1 MNGIRRAKSRRCI
14 REIRKNRWK
23 GGPRMQRADREAM
36 RGFHEAAIETVHQ
49 DTRYKIQRRSKQEIS
64 KNTPLDFGICF
75 LFVSCFLYLRDLGM
89 RVCIL
94 QTVLDPY
101 KGANHLP
108 LFAATSEI
116 SFTIVCNRSKARKED
131 LPSNVDVITVPG
143 RTGPYYYG
151 CADTLFARSVLRRYP
166 VSDPFWKSFDV
177 LHLNQVMGPAF
188 RRLQGSGVPVLFTIH
203 HPVTADREIALQES
217 GTVQGILWRM
227 KYATHFLA
235 KADVHLV
242 QSRDD
247 GFKTVSDR
255 LNSEYHCPP
264 DRISIVPNG
273 VDGMVLRLPLKRRC
287 LMSLL
292 WGRSCIPAK
301 DSVILRRRTV
311 RLQQRATALPTS
323 AGDLMCRSRNYGPFR
338 ALPLTVP
345 SIRRR
350 YVLWYSG
357 PPCSSPPLSTRDS
370 DYPSSK
376 RWPVADPRLPLA
388 GGSTRSPCTNRR
400 IARRARTRYR
410 HTRTTCRRVPAAP
423 GTGAQAVR

>member
-1 MNGIRRAKSRRCI
+1 
-14 REIRKNRWK
+14 
-23 GGPRMQRADREAM
+23 
-36 RGFHEAAIETVHQ
+36 
-49 DTRYKIQRRSKQEIS
+49 
-64 KNTPLDFGICF
+64 
-75 LFVSCFLYLRDLGM
+75 M

-217 GTVQGILWRM
+217 GVIQGILWRM
-227 KYATHFLA
+227 KYALLIFWQKRMCTSCNR
-235 KADVHLV
+235 VMTV
-242 QSRDD
+242 S
-247 GFKTVSDR
+247 KTVSDR

-273 VDGMVLRLPLKRRC
+273 VDGMVFTPSTEAPLF
-287 LMSLL
+287 
-292 WGRSCIPAK
+292 
-301 DSVILRRRTV
+301 DVI
-311 RLQQRATALPTS
+311 ALGSFMHPRKGFRYL
-323 AGDLMCRSRNYGPFR
+323 AEAYR
-338 ALPLTVP
+338 ALAAKG
-345 SIRRR
+345 
-350 YVLWYSG
+350 Y
-357 PPCSSPPLSTRDS
+357 
-370 DYPSSK
+370 
-376 RWPVADPRLPLA
+376 
-388 GGSTRSPCTNRR
+388 R
-400 IARRARTRYR
+400 IADVGRRSDVQIAELRSI
-410 HTRTTCRRVPAAP
+410 P
-423 GTGAQAVR
+423 GVTVNGTVD